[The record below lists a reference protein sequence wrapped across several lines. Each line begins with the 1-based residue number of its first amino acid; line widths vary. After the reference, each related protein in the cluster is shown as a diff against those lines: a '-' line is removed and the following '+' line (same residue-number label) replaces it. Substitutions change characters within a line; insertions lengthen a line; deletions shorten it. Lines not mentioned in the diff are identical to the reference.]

1 MLGLV
6 LALGSTGCS
15 SDVVCPAIGWNN
27 TVRVDASAFGE
38 TALVQLCVDAG
49 CSAAPGEEASPSS
62 DMGMPVQNEVGVFS
76 LGMTTPEEATV
87 RVHDSVGALLHE
99 SEHDIA
105 WTHST
110 GVCGGPS
117 VAETITLTR

>member
-6 LALGSTGCS
+6 LALGSIGCS

-27 TVRVDASAFGE
+27 TVEIDASAFGE
-38 TALVQLCVDAG
+38 AVFVQLCVDAG
-49 CSAAPGEEASPSS
+49 CSAAPGEEPTPSS
-62 DMGMPVQNEVGVFS
+62 DMGMPVQNEDGVFS
-76 LGMTTPEEATV
+76 LSMTAPEEATV
-87 RVHDSVGALLHE
+87 RVYDSLGALLHE

-110 GVCGGPS
+110 EACGGPS
-117 VAETITLTR
+117 IAETITLTR

>member
-1 MLGLV
+1 MLV

-38 TALVQLCVDAG
+38 AVLVQLCVDAG
-49 CSAAPGEEASPSS
+49 CTAAPGEELTVSS
-62 DMGMPVQNEVGVFS
+62 DMGMPVQNEDGVFS
-76 LGMTTPEEATV
+76 LSMTAPEEATI
-87 RVHDSVGALLHE
+87 RVYDSVGAFLYE
-99 SEHDIA
+99 SDHDIA

-110 GVCGGPS
+110 EVCGGPS
-117 VAETITLTR
+117 IAETITLTH